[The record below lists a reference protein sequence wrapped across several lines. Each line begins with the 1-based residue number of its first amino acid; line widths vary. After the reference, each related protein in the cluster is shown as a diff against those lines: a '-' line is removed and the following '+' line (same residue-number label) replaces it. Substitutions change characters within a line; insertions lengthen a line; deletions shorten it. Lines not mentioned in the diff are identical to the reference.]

1 VRNTLGGVISILL
14 IAVACS
20 AAPAATTGGGAT
32 SAPASASATTPAKLK
47 ITCLV
52 KDISAGVWQQAI
64 KGCEKAAAEFNF
76 ELIVTSGTSD
86 TSLEAQV
93 NAFDNAL
100 TKGVNGIAMAA
111 IDSDGMVPSVEKANG
126 KGVPVVTFDT
136 TVSGGKLLAN
146 VVPADYQG
154 AFDATTLLANTI
166 GGKGKVAITTCSI
179 TISTCRTVREGFLA
193 ALEKFPNIELVGQP
207 LATPDR
213 DKGFN
218 AIKDILVA
226 HPDLAG
232 VYSTFDLDGLGA
244 FQAGTAANHKLVVVT
259 RGCGYEVLNSI
270 KDGGITGCDALYF
283 QAMGY
288 QAAKAIVDFY
298 AGKTITTPVLIPADI
313 VTKDNAAKWLA
324 IPEFGGPPA

>member
-1 VRNTLGGVISILL
+1 MRNKLAGIISVLL
-14 IAVACS
+14 VAAACS
-20 AAPAATTGGGAT
+20 SAPAATTGPTA
-32 SAPASASATTPAKLK
+32 APASAGPTAVGKLK

-64 KGCEKAAAEFNF
+64 EGCKKAATEFNF
-76 ELIVTSGTSD
+76 DLIVTSGTSD

-93 NAFDNAL
+93 NAFENAL

-111 IDSDGMVPSVEKANG
+111 IDSDGMVPSVQKANA

-136 TVSGGKLLAN
+136 TVNGGTLLAN
-146 VVPADYQG
+146 VVPADYKG

-193 ALEKFPNIELVGQP
+193 ALEKFPDIQLVGQP

-213 DKGFN
+213 DKAFN
-218 AIKDILVA
+218 AIKSILVA
-226 HPDLAG
+226 NPDLAG

-270 KDGGITGCDALYF
+270 VAGGITGCDALYF

-288 QAAKAIVDFY
+288 QASKAIVDSY

-324 IPEFGGPPA
+324 IPEFGGPPAP